1 MRKMRFRAL
10 LLAAIM
16 TISCVA
22 PTTAYAVE
30 DTLGESSETS
40 AVGTVPYR
48 LRTELVDEY
57 NTNVVR
63 VWLELDPTRAESISA
78 YQISLQLKDN
88 EGSAVA
94 GRGMTLEFDGALQKA
109 QIKESIFDSETQI
122 MNIYVAAA
130 ENLVQFAKDENGNVT
145 NMLPIGILSVDQLKG
160 ELNMFKIDLSDN
172 DGDLMT
178 VDTGMNTVDV
188 DEEYGA
194 DFVVPVDGAIYG
206 EPVKFPLGIDV
217 QGKGTVKAYVVK
229 EDSTETPAADK
240 IYESAKVRLSAIPAP
255 GYRLT
260 SLKLIDERNQENEIE
275 LGGNFTFEMNSVI
288 GVKAKFEAFEETY
301 TLTVGE
307 NAAIEGASD
316 NNAQFKSRE
325 TATVSAKAPE
335 GKVFSCWKNEK
346 GDVVSYNE
354 IYTFAV
360 TSTVTL
366 IPEFIDKQEEKQEI
380 PSIALNDSG
389 TVTRIG
395 TKYRMSYSGVCS
407 VPSNYKLVQRGIIL
421 TNKTITD
428 ENLKDFVMGG
438 TVDGVKVATCAVT
451 GTNAQFISNVNNV
464 AAKQSR
470 TARAFL
476 TYEDESGNQVTI
488 YSSNVVQL
496 KTP

>member
-30 DTLGESSETS
+30 DTSGESSETS

-109 QIKESIFDSETQI
+109 QIKESIFDYETQI

-194 DFVVPVDGAIYG
+194 DLDRKSVV
-206 EPVKFPLGIDV
+206 
-217 QGKGTVKAYVVK
+217 
-229 EDSTETPAADK
+229 
-240 IYESAKVRLSAIPAP
+240 
-255 GYRLT
+255 
-260 SLKLIDERNQENEIE
+260 
-275 LGGNFTFEMNSVI
+275 
-288 GVKAKFEAFEETY
+288 
-301 TLTVGE
+301 
-307 NAAIEGASD
+307 
-316 NNAQFKSRE
+316 
-325 TATVSAKAPE
+325 
-335 GKVFSCWKNEK
+335 
-346 GDVVSYNE
+346 
-354 IYTFAV
+354 
-360 TSTVTL
+360 
-366 IPEFIDKQEEKQEI
+366 
-380 PSIALNDSG
+380 
-389 TVTRIG
+389 
-395 TKYRMSYSGVCS
+395 
-407 VPSNYKLVQRGIIL
+407 
-421 TNKTITD
+421 
-428 ENLKDFVMGG
+428 
-438 TVDGVKVATCAVT
+438 
-451 GTNAQFISNVNNV
+451 
-464 AAKQSR
+464 
-470 TARAFL
+470 
-476 TYEDESGNQVTI
+476 
-488 YSSNVVQL
+488 
-496 KTP
+496 